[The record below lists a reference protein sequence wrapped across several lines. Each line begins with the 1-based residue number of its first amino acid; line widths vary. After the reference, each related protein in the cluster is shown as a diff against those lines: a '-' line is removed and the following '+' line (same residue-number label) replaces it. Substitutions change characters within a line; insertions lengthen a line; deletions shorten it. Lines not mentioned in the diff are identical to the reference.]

1 MKYFKRQKKDG
12 EGVLHN
18 IQKDACLIG
27 QVEPRRKEWGSP
39 QLENLE
45 QLRVWELSTLE
56 EVYSPCLGL
65 GHRKLTNT

>member
-45 QLRVWELSTLE
+45 QLRDD
-56 EVYSPCLGL
+56 PLGMPVADYIDCSI
-65 GHRKLTNT
+65 GVGGPVQGS